1 LSLRQTEKFV
11 YQDFL
16 PIILFTV
23 LAGVLIGLP
32 LVMQYLLSPRKNKG
46 GDKLTSYE
54 CGELPEGS
62 AWVKFNIRFYVIAL
76 IFLIFDVEI
85 VFLFPWA
92 VVYQDLGLLAF
103 IEAFL
108 FVLILV
114 VGFIY
119 VWAKGDLDWVKMNVR
134 YGKGRYANLKTEE
147 DKA

>member
-1 LSLRQTEKFV
+1 M

-16 PIILFTV
+16 PIIIFTI
-23 LAGVLIGLP
+23 LGVALIGLP
-32 LVMQYLLSPRKNKG
+32 LVLQYLLSPRNNKG
-46 GDKLTSYE
+46 GEKLTSYE

-92 VVYQDLGLLAF
+92 VVYQELGLLAF

-108 FVLILV
+108 FVLILI
-114 VGFIY
+114 VGFLY
-119 VWAKGDLDWVKMNVR
+119 VWTKGDLDWVKMDVR
-134 YGKGRYANLKTEE
+134 YG
-147 DKA
+147 

>member
-1 LSLRQTEKFV
+1 M

-16 PIILFTV
+16 PIIIFIG
-23 LAGVLIGLP
+23 LAVALIGLP
-32 LVMQYLLSPRKNKG
+32 LCLQYILSPRKNKG
-46 GDKLTSYE
+46 GDKLISYE
-54 CGELPEGS
+54 CGEIPEGS
-62 AWVKFNIRFYVIAL
+62 AWVQFNIRFYVIAL

-92 VVYQDLGLLAF
+92 VVYQELGLLAF
-103 IEAFL
+103 IEAFI

-134 YGKGRYANLKTEE
+134 YGKGRYANLKTDG
-147 DKA
+147 DKT

>member
-1 LSLRQTEKFV
+1 M

-16 PIILFTV
+16 PIIIFIG
-23 LAGVLIGLP
+23 LAAVLIGLP
-32 LVMQYLLSPRKNKG
+32 LVLQYLLSPRNNKG
-46 GDKLTSYE
+46 GEKLISYE

-92 VVYQDLGLLAF
+92 VVYQELGLLAF

-119 VWAKGDLDWVKMNVR
+119 IWAKGDLDWVKMNVR
-134 YGKGRYANLKTEE
+134 YGKGRYANLKTEGE
-147 DKA
+147 KA

>member
-1 LSLRQTEKFV
+1 M

-16 PIILFTV
+16 PIIIFIV
-23 LAGVLIGLP
+23 LAVVLIGLP
-32 LVMQYLLSPRKNKG
+32 LVLQYLLSPRNNKG
-46 GDKLTSYE
+46 GEKLTSYE
-54 CGELPEGS
+54 CGEIPEGS
-62 AWVKFNIRFYVIAL
+62 AWVQFNIRFYVIAL

-92 VVYQDLGLLAF
+92 VVYQELGILAF

-114 VGFIY
+114 VGFAY

-134 YGKGRYANLKTEE
+134 YGKGRYANLKTEG
-147 DKA
+147 DNS

>member
-1 LSLRQTEKFV
+1 M

-16 PIILFTV
+16 PILIFTG
-23 LAGVLIGLP
+23 LAVVLIGLP
-32 LVMQYLLSPRKNKG
+32 LGLQFILSPRKNKG
-46 GDKLTSYE
+46 GDKLLSYE
-54 CGELPEGS
+54 CGEIPEGS
-62 AWVKFNIRFYVIAL
+62 AWVQFNIRFYVIAL

-108 FVLILV
+108 FVMILI
-114 VGFIY
+114 VGFVY

-134 YGKGRYANLKTEE
+134 YGKGRYANLKTEG

>member
-1 LSLRQTEKFV
+1 M

-16 PIILFTV
+16 PIIIFIALAVV
-23 LAGVLIGLP
+23 LVGLP
-32 LVMQYLLSPRKNKG
+32 LVLQYLLSPRNNKG
-46 GDKLTSYE
+46 GEKLISYE

-92 VVYQDLGLLAF
+92 VVYQELGLLAF

-119 VWAKGDLDWVKMNVR
+119 IWAKGDLDWVKMNVR
-134 YGKGRYANLKTEE
+134 YGKGRYANLKTEG

>member
-1 LSLRQTEKFV
+1 M

-16 PIILFTV
+16 PIIIFIG
-23 LAGVLIGLP
+23 LAAVLIGLP
-32 LVMQYLLSPRKNKG
+32 LVLQYLLSPRNNKG
-46 GDKLTSYE
+46 GEKLISYE

-92 VVYQDLGLLAF
+92 VVYQELGLLAF

-119 VWAKGDLDWVKMNVR
+119 IWAKGDLDWVKMNVR
-134 YGKGRYANLKTEE
+134 YGKGRYANLKNEGE
-147 DKA
+147 KA

>member
-1 LSLRQTEKFV
+1 M

-16 PIILFTV
+16 PIVIFIG
-23 LAGVLIGLP
+23 LAIMLIGVP
-32 LVMQYLLSPRKNKG
+32 LGLQHLLSPRHSKG
-46 GDKLTSYE
+46 GDKLISYE

-76 IFLIFDVEI
+76 VFLIFDVEI

-92 VVYQDLGLLAF
+92 VVFQELGLLAF

-114 VGFIY
+114 VGFVY

-134 YGKGRYANLKTEE
+134 YGKGRYSNLKTESE
-147 DKA
+147 LS

>member
-1 LSLRQTEKFV
+1 M
-11 YQDFL
+11 YQDYL
-16 PIILFTV
+16 PIIIFTV
-23 LAGVLIGLP
+23 LAAALIGLP
-32 LVMQYLLSPRKNKG
+32 LALQYLLSPRNNKG

-76 IFLIFDVEI
+76 VFLIFDVEI

-92 VVYQDLGLLAF
+92 VVYQELGLLAF

-114 VGFIY
+114 VGFAY
-119 VWAKGDLDWVKMNVR
+119 VWVKGDLDWVKMNVK
-134 YGKGRYANLKTEE
+134 YGRGRYANLKPKG
-147 DKA
+147 DNF

>member
-1 LSLRQTEKFV
+1 M
-11 YQDFL
+11 YQDYL
-16 PIILFTV
+16 PIIIFTV
-23 LAGVLIGLP
+23 LAVALIGLP
-32 LVMQYLLSPRKNKG
+32 LILQHLLSPRSNKG

-92 VVYQDLGLLAF
+92 VVYNELGLLAF

-108 FVLILV
+108 FVLILL
-114 VGFIY
+114 VGYIY
-119 VWAKGDLDWVKMNVR
+119 VWVKGDLDWVKMNVR
-134 YGKGRYANLKTEE
+134 YGKGRYSNLQGKGE
-147 DKA
+147 

>member
-1 LSLRQTEKFV
+1 M

-16 PIILFTV
+16 PIIIFIG
-23 LAGVLIGLP
+23 LAVVLIGLP
-32 LVMQYLLSPRKNKG
+32 LVLQHLLSPRNNKG
-46 GDKLTSYE
+46 GEKLISYE

-92 VVYQDLGLLAF
+92 VVYQELGLLAF

-119 VWAKGDLDWVKMNVR
+119 IWAKGDLDWVKMNVR
-134 YGKGRYANLKTEE
+134 YGKGRYASLRTEGDKT
-147 DKA
+147 

>member
-1 LSLRQTEKFV
+1 M
-11 YQDFL
+11 YQNYL
-16 PIILFTV
+16 PIIIFTV
-23 LAGVLIGLP
+23 LAAALIGLP
-32 LVMQYLLSPRKNKG
+32 LVLQHLLSPRGNKG

-92 VVYQDLGLLAF
+92 VVYSELGLLAF

-108 FVLILV
+108 FVLILL

-119 VWAKGDLDWVKMNVR
+119 VWVKGDLDWVKMNVR
-134 YGKGRYANLKTEE
+134 YGKGRYSNLQGKGE
-147 DKA
+147 

>member
-1 LSLRQTEKFV
+1 M

-16 PIILFTV
+16 PIIIFIV
-23 LAGVLIGLP
+23 LAVALIGLP
-32 LVMQYLLSPRKNKG
+32 LVLQYLLSPRNNKG
-46 GDKLTSYE
+46 GEKLISYE
-54 CGELPEGS
+54 CGEIPEGS

-92 VVYQDLGLLAF
+92 VVYQELGLLAF

-119 VWAKGDLDWVKMNVR
+119 IWAKGDLNWVKMNVR
-134 YGKGRYANLKTEE
+134 YGKGRYANLKTEG

>member
-1 LSLRQTEKFV
+1 M

-16 PIILFTV
+16 PIIIFIG
-23 LAGVLIGLP
+23 LAAVLIGLP
-32 LVMQYLLSPRKNKG
+32 LALQYLLSPRNNKG
-46 GDKLTSYE
+46 GEKLISYE

-92 VVYQDLGLLAF
+92 VVYQELGLLAF

-119 VWAKGDLDWVKMNVR
+119 IWAKGDLNWVKMNVR
-134 YGKGRYANLKTEE
+134 YGKGRYSSLKT
-147 DKA
+147 KGCKV

>member
-1 LSLRQTEKFV
+1 M

-16 PIILFTV
+16 PIIIFIG
-23 LAGVLIGLP
+23 LAAVLIGLP
-32 LVMQYLLSPRKNKG
+32 LALQYLLSPRNNKG
-46 GDKLTSYE
+46 GEKLISYE

-92 VVYQDLGLLAF
+92 VVYQELGLLAF

-119 VWAKGDLDWVKMNVR
+119 IWAKGDLDWVKMNVR
-134 YGKGRYANLKTEE
+134 YGKGRYANLKNEGE
-147 DKA
+147 KA

>member
-1 LSLRQTEKFV
+1 M

-16 PIILFTV
+16 PIIIFTI
-23 LAGVLIGLP
+23 LGVALIGLP
-32 LVMQYLLSPRKNKG
+32 LVLQYLLSPRNNKG
-46 GDKLTSYE
+46 GEKLTSYE

-92 VVYQDLGLLAF
+92 VVYQELGILAF

-119 VWAKGDLDWVKMNVR
+119 VWVKGDLDWVKMNVR
-134 YGKGRYANLKTEE
+134 YGKGRYANLKTEG
-147 DKA
+147 DQV